1 MFHLNADPM
10 KRIIFALTALV
21 IFSAQAFSQNEND
34 ALRYSFLKPGGTARF
49 TSMGGAFGALGGD
62 FSSLSI
68 NPAGLGVFRS
78 SEITFTPTL
87 DYSSVE
93 SVYYGTVS
101 DDMKYNFNLN
111 NLGVVFSLPLSAPV
125 EQPGWKAINF
135 GFGLNRHNNYNQRW
149 TAEGFNTR
157 SSLMTDFMNQANREG
172 SLANLDDFS
181 TGLAWD
187 TWLLFEEDGQF
198 MADLPN
204 GNVLQHQET
213 NASGSVREFIFSIAA
228 NYNDLLFLGATVGL
242 PSVRYEE
249 SSIFRETDPD
259 NESSVFNSLTY
270 TNKFNTS
277 GTGFNLKVGAILRP
291 TDLIRLG
298 VAFHTPTFYNL
309 EDEYFSSMQSSL
321 NLADYTDFAE
331 SPKGWFE
338 YELNTPMKA
347 IGSLGLVFGNAGLVS
362 LDYEYVDYSRMRLR
376 SDDYLFTDENRVIR
390 DNFTTQHNLRVGGE
404 FRLDPLVLRGGY
416 AFYSSPYK
424 SGVNDGQQSVVSAG
438 LGFRERSFFL
448 DFGYALTFFSEDY
461 YLYSAQFVD
470 PVQNDH
476 RMSRFMLTFGF
487 RF

>member
-1 MFHLNADPM
+1 M
-10 KRIIFALTALV
+10 KRIVFALTALL

-68 NPAGLGVFRS
+68 NPAGLAIFRS
-78 SEITFTPTL
+78 SEITFSPTL
-87 DYSSVE
+87 DYSLVE
-93 SVYYGTVS
+93 SSYYGSSS

-111 NLGVVFSLPLSAPV
+111 NLGVVFALPLSSPV
-125 EQPGWKAINF
+125 DQPGWKAVNF
-135 GFGLNRHNNYNQRW
+135 GFGLNRHNNFNQRW
-149 TAEGFNTR
+149 TAEGFNTQ
-157 SSLMTDFMNQANREG
+157 SSILTDFINQANQEG
-172 SLANLDDFS
+172 GLANLDDFS

-187 TWLLFEEDGQF
+187 TWLLFEEDGQY
-198 MADLPN
+198 MSDLPY
-204 GNVLQHQET
+204 GRVLQRQET
-213 NASGSVREFIFSIAA
+213 NSSGSIREFVLSVAA

-249 SSIFRETDPD
+249 SSIFQETDRD

-298 VAFHTPTFYNL
+298 VAFHTPTFYKL
-309 EDEYFSSMQSSL
+309 EDEYYASMQSSL
-321 NLADYTDFAE
+321 NLEDYTDFAR
-331 SPKGWFE
+331 SPDGWFK

-347 IGSLGLVFGNAGLVS
+347 IASLGLVFGNVGLLS
-362 LDYEYVDYSRMRLR
+362 LDYEYADFSRMRLR
-376 SDDYLFTDENRVIR
+376 SDDYLFSDENRVIS
-390 DNFTTQHNLRVGGE
+390 DNFTAQHNFRIGGE
-404 FRLDPLVLRGGY
+404 VRLDPLVLRGGY
-416 AFYSSPYK
+416 AFYSSPYNT
-424 SGVNDGQQSVVSAG
+424 GINDGQQSIASAG
-438 LGFRERSFFL
+438 LGFRERNFSL

-461 YLYSAQFVD
+461 YLYSAQFVS
-470 PVQNDH
+470 PVQNDYS
-476 RMSRFMLTFGF
+476 MSRFMLTFGF